1 MTRGKENALFLLV
14 TLLSIGTILYGAFA
28 VNSKISIALV
38 PVAVML
44 NTIAKKVDKT
54 REQEQK
60 VGVMEVSSVR

>member
-44 NTIAKKVDKT
+44 NAIAKKVDKT

-60 VGVMEVSSVR
+60 VGVIEVSSVR

>member
-60 VGVMEVSSVR
+60 VGVIEVSSVR